1 MLTRSKRWL
10 ATLLAAISTAALA
23 GAEWVTNFD
32 PWLLLAVGMS
42 VAFAI
47 RYVAFEWQPK
57 ASMAFS
63 AIATLASFITIYI
76 HLAPHGWFF

>member
-42 VAFAI
+42 VAFCDPI
-47 RYVAFEWQPK
+47 RRLRMATEGIDAVLGDCDPCQPHHH
-57 ASMAFS
+57 
-63 AIATLASFITIYI
+63 LYFI
-76 HLAPHGWFF
+76 